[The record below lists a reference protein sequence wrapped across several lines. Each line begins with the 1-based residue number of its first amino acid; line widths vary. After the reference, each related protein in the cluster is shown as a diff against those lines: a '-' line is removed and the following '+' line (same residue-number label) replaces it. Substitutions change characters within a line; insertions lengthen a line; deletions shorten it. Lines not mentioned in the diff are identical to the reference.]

1 MQAMLDSRLI
11 WKVLAAPAFAII
23 VMTVV
28 VLLLIIDARDAERGH
43 EDVNRQFVVPVQQ
56 ATDLKDQIT
65 VTHARLLAA
74 VSLAATDTASAGKT
88 RGANAIAEG
97 LARIQASVGDESWR
111 TRLPSDQAAAIG
123 AALKAYVA
131 TATSTA
137 ETMKLEVT
145 YAVMFLGEMN
155 DKFESARALLDQ
167 AVASLQTTRDQ
178 LETETHRRF
187 EVRLWRNAEIGA
199 AAALAAI
206 VLAIAAARM
215 ISRPV
220 VTLTEVMGRLAASD
234 VSVAIPGGGRHDEIG
249 SMARAVEVFRSGIIA
264 AGRMTAEREAER
276 VSKEQHAAA
285 LTARVHGFEAV
296 IGAMVERLS
305 AASSA
310 LESRT
315 RSLSASAERSGEQA
329 SLAATAAV
337 AANRAV
343 RSVVA
348 STEGLT
354 VSIGEISRQV
364 ENSART
370 ASQAAAEVD
379 SADAAVRALAEDVRQ
394 IGDVVDLIASISG
407 QTNLLALNATIEAA
421 RAGDSGRGFA
431 VVASEVKGL
440 ATQTSKAT
448 EQIAARIGKMQQ
460 AAAHVVAT
468 IASIGKVVG
477 EVDAIA
483 ATIAAAIKQQNAA
496 ATTISGNV
504 QLASRGTEDAT
515 ANIAGVSE
523 ATNAT
528 GATHSGL
535 LEDAG
540 ALARQAA
547 QLAAEVDSFI
557 ADVQAA

>member
-1 MQAMLDSRLI
+1 MQAMLDKRLI
-11 WKVLAAPAFAII
+11 WKVLAAPAFAIT

-43 EDVNRQFVVPVQQ
+43 DDVNRQFVVPVQQ
-56 ATDLKDQIT
+56 AKDLKDLIT

-88 RGANAIAEG
+88 RGADQIADG
-97 LARIQASVGDESWR
+97 LARIQSSVGDDSWQ
-111 TRLPSDQAAAIG
+111 TRLPRDQGEAIG
-123 AALKAYVA
+123 AALKSYVA
-131 TATSTA
+131 AATSTA
-137 ETMKLEVT
+137 ETMKLDVT

-155 DKFESARALLDQ
+155 DKFEAARVLLDQ
-167 AVASLQTTRDQ
+167 AAISLQTARDQ
-178 LETETHRRF
+178 LETETNVRL

-199 AAALAAI
+199 VAALAAI
-206 VLAIAAARM
+206 VLALAAGRM

-220 VTLTEVMGRLAASD
+220 VALTEVMGHLAASD
-234 VSVAIPGGGRHDEIG
+234 VSLTIPGGGRRDEIG
-249 SMARAVEVFRSGIIA
+249 SMARAVEVFRAGIIE
-264 AGRMTAEREAER
+264 AGRMTTEREAER
-276 VSKEQHAAA
+276 VAKERTATA
-285 LTARVHGFEAV
+285 LTARVQAFQAV

-315 RSLSASAERSGEQA
+315 RSLSASAVRSGEQA
-329 SLAATAAV
+329 SLAATAAA

-370 ASQAAAEVD
+370 ASQAAAEVGD
-379 SADAAVRALAEDVRQ
+379 AGAAVRALAEDVRQ
-394 IGDVVDLIASISG
+394 IGDVVELIASISG

-421 RAGDSGRGFA
+421 RAGESGRGFA
-431 VVASEVKGL
+431 VVATEVKGL
-440 ATQTSKAT
+440 ATQTSRAT

-477 EVDAIA
+477 EVDAIG
-483 ATIAAAIKQQNAA
+483 ATIAAAMEEQNAA
-496 ATTISGNV
+496 ATAISGNV
-504 QLASRGTEDAT
+504 QLASRGTEDVT

-528 GATHSGL
+528 GVTHSGL

-540 ALARQAA
+540 ALARQAVE
-547 QLAAEVDSFI
+547 LAAEVDGFI
-557 ADVQAA
+557 ADVRAA